1 MPEPQDRAIT
11 ALMEQLISQGPDC
24 MAEIF
29 AQLFNLALRLEREQ
43 FLDAG
48 LYERTAA
55 RRGYANGYKT
65 KRLDT
70 PAGTITLDVPKTK
83 GHDGEPFYP
92 KSLER
97 GRRSC
102 RAVMLAVAEMYVKG
116 VSTRDAEKV
125 MAEFGLESLSSSQVS
140 RAAALLDEELL
151 AWRTRK
157 LGAFPY
163 LMLDARYEKVRQ
175 GGVVRDAAV
184 LSAIGVDQE
193 GKRRILGV
201 SAKLSEAEVH
211 WREFLDSLVARG
223 LRGVTFVVSDD
234 HAGLNAARKAV
245 LSGAV
250 WQRCQ
255 FHLAQ
260 NAIHH
265 APNRTIKKKIGAEL
279 RRIWNA
285 DDLDDAKD
293 ALTRLVENYAKTA
306 PDLAAWLE
314 TNIPEGLAVFTLP
327 EAHRRRLRTSNPIER
342 AIQQEIKRRTAKVR
356 VFPSQDALLRLVSAI
371 LAEIDDDWAATDRRY
386 ITWENQDG

>member
-1 MPEPQDRAIT
+1 MPEAQDRIVT

-24 MAEIF
+24 MSGVFAE
-29 AQLFNLALRLEREQ
+29 LFNLALRLEREQ
-43 FLDAG
+43 FLEAG
-48 LYERTAA
+48 RYERTAE

-70 PAGTITLDVPKTK
+70 PAGTIRLNVPKTK

-92 KSLER
+92 QSLER

-140 RAAALLDEELL
+140 RCSALLDQELE
-151 AWRTRK
+151 AWRTRE
-157 LGAFPY
+157 LGTFCY
-163 LMLDARYEKVRQ
+163 LMLDARYEKLRES
-175 GGVVRDAAV
+175 GVVRDAAV
-184 LSAIGVDQE
+184 LSAIGIDKE

-201 SAKLSEAEVH
+201 SVKLSEAEVH
-211 WREFLDSLVARG
+211 WRDFLDSLVARG

-245 LSGAV
+245 LAGAT

-265 APNRTIKKKIGAEL
+265 APNRTIKKRIGAEL
-279 RRIWNA
+279 RRVWNA
-285 DDLDDAKD
+285 DNLDDAKE
-293 ALTRLVENYAKTA
+293 ALKRLVESYAKTA
-306 PDLAAWLE
+306 PDLANWLE
-314 TNIPEGLAVFTLP
+314 TNAPEGLAVFSLP
-327 EAHRRRLRTSNPIER
+327 EAHRRRLRTSNLMER
-342 AIQQEIKRRTAKVR
+342 AIQQEIKRRTAKIR
-356 VFPSQDALLRLVSAI
+356 VFPSQESLLRLVSAI
-371 LAEIDDDWAATDRRY
+371 LAEIDDEWAGTERRY
-386 ITWENQDG
+386 ITWENQDV

>member
-11 ALMEQLISQGPDC
+11 ALMEQLISQGPEC
-24 MAEIF
+24 MGEVF
-29 AQLFNLALRLEREQ
+29 AGLFNLALQLEREQ

-70 PAGTITLDVPKTK
+70 PAGTITLEVPKTK

-140 RAAALLDEELL
+140 RAARLLDEELE
-151 AWRTRK
+151 AWRTRQ
-157 LGAFPY
+157 LGVFPY

-184 LSAIGVDQE
+184 LSAIGIDRQ

-211 WREFLDSLVARG
+211 WRDFLDSLVARG

-293 ALTRLVENYAKTA
+293 ALARLVESYEKTA
-306 PDLAAWLE
+306 PELAAWLE
-314 TNIPEGLAVFTLP
+314 TNVPEGLAVFTLP
-327 EAHRRRLRTSNPIER
+327 ETHRRRMRTSNPIER

-371 LAEIDDDWAATDRRY
+371 LAEIDDDWAATERRY
-386 ITWENQDG
+386 ITWENQDA

>member
-1 MPEPQDRAIT
+1 MPEAQDKAVT
-11 ALMEQLISQGPDC
+11 ALMEQLIRQGPDC

-29 AQLFNLALRLEREQ
+29 GQLFNLALRLEREQ
-43 FLDAG
+43 YLEAG
-48 LYERTAA
+48 LYERTSG

-70 PAGTITLDVPKTK
+70 PAGTISLEVPKTK
-83 GHDGEPFYP
+83 GHDGEPFSP
-92 KSLER
+92 QSLER

-140 RAAALLDEELL
+140 RAAALLDEELE

-157 LGAFPY
+157 LGVFPY
-163 LMLDARYEKVRQ
+163 LMLDARYEKVRL

-184 LSAIGVDQE
+184 LSAIGIDQD

-211 WREFLDSLVARG
+211 WRDFLDSLVARG

-234 HAGLNAARKAV
+234 HGGLNAARKAV
-245 LSGAV
+245 LTGAV

-265 APNRTIKKKIGAEL
+265 APSRAIKKRIGAEL
-279 RRIWNA
+279 RRVWNA
-285 DDLDDAKD
+285 DTLDDAKETL
-293 ALTRLVENYAKTA
+293 ARRVESYRKTA
-306 PDLAAWLE
+306 PDLAAWME
-314 TNIPEGLAVFTLP
+314 TNVPEGLAVFALP
-327 EAHRRRLRTSNPIER
+327 EAHRKRMRTSNLMER

-356 VFPSQDALLRLVSAI
+356 VFPSQDALLRLVTDI
-371 LAEIDDDWAATDRRY
+371 LAEIDDEWAATEKRY
-386 ITWENQDG
+386 ITWKNQDV

>member
-1 MPEPQDRAIT
+1 MPKPQDRVVT

-29 AQLFNLALRLEREQ
+29 GQLFNLALRLEREQ

-48 LYERTAA
+48 LYERTAT

-70 PAGTITLDVPKTK
+70 PAGTISLEVPKTK

-92 KSLER
+92 KSLGR

-140 RAAALLDEELL
+140 RAAALLDEELE

-157 LGAFPY
+157 LGVFLY

-175 GGVVRDAAV
+175 GGVVWDAAV
-184 LSAIGVDQE
+184 LSAIGIDQE

-211 WREFLDSLVARG
+211 WRDFLDSLVSRG
-223 LRGVTFVVSDD
+223 MRGVTFVVSDD

-285 DDLDDAKD
+285 ETLDDAKATLD
-293 ALTRLVENYAKTA
+293 QLVQGYAKTA

-314 TNIPEGLAVFTLP
+314 TNVPEGLAVFTLP
-327 EAHRRRLRTSNPIER
+327 EAHRRRLRTANPIER

-386 ITWENQDG
+386 ITWENQDV

>member
-1 MPEPQDRAIT
+1 
-11 ALMEQLISQGPDC
+11 MEQLISQGPDC

-29 AQLFNLALRLEREQ
+29 SQLFNLALRLEREQ
-43 FLDAG
+43 FLEAG
-48 LYERTAA
+48 LYERTAG

-83 GHDGEPFYP
+83 DHDDEPFYP

-140 RAAALLDEELL
+140 RCSALLDEELL

-157 LGAFPY
+157 LGVFPY

-184 LSAIGVDQE
+184 LSAIGIDQE

-245 LSGAV
+245 LAGAV

-265 APNRTIKKKIGAEL
+265 APSRAIKKRIGAEL

-285 DDLDDAKD
+285 DSLDDAKET
-293 ALTRLVENYAKTA
+293 LTRLVESYAKTA
-306 PDLAAWLE
+306 PELAAWLE

-327 EAHRRRLRTSNPIER
+327 ENHRRRLRTSNLMER

-371 LAEIDDDWAATDRRY
+371 LAEIDDDWTATDRRY
-386 ITWENQDG
+386 ITWENQDV